1 MARQTLQVQRLKGA
15 LRSVGITDPVTG
27 RTPKC
32 RVETRQADGVKFYG
46 CATSWIDRALTD
58 SEVQSLTQQ
67 DQSIQAVVYDGYYP
81 YTILR
86 L

>member
-1 MARQTLQVQRLKGA
+1 MAKQTLQVQLLKGA

-27 RTPKC
+27 RPPKC
-32 RVETRQADGVKFYG
+32 RVETHQVDGAKFYG
-46 CATSWIDRALTD
+46 CAISWIDRALSD
-58 SEVQSLTQQ
+58 SEVQSLTEQ
-67 DQSIQAVVYDGYYP
+67 DQRIKAYVKDGRYP

>member
-1 MARQTLQVQRLKGA
+1 MARQTLQVQRLRSA

-27 RTPKC
+27 RIPKC
-32 RVETRQADGVKFYG
+32 RVETHQADGAKFYG
-46 CATSWIDRALTD
+46 CASCWIDRALTD
-58 SEVQSLTQQ
+58 SEVQSLTEE
-67 DQSIQAVVYDGYYP
+67 DESIQAVVYDGPYP